1 MIYYYYTHIIAKS
14 IYTMK
19 LMYEYTLFI
28 PLYLEPS
35 SALCHKYC
43 ILLLTWDLAQ
53 PFTISTV
60 YTSYLGPSPALRH
73 KYLT

>member
-19 LMYEYTLFI
+19 LSMYEYTLFI

-35 SALCHKYC
+35 LVPRS
-43 ILLLTWDLAQ
+43 Q
-53 PFTISTV
+53 FFF
-60 YTSYLGPSPALRH
+60 
-73 KYLT
+73 